1 MKSTTVRELKERI
14 RQGEAVLQKLMN
26 DIEKIWEDTGLD
38 PKETSYLVEKT
49 MRFELAQKNV
59 NAIFLVFKGLIDNY
73 KKLCQELEKSD
84 LEQRPE

>member
-1 MKSTTVRELKERI
+1 MEPTVVRELKERI
-14 RQGEAVLQKLMN
+14 RQREANLQKLMN
-26 DIEKIWEDTGLD
+26 DIDKIWEDTGLD

-59 NAIFLVFKGLIDNY
+59 NVTFLVFKDLIENY

-84 LEQRPE
+84 LE